1 MNAFETTLD
10 QANSPF
16 KQLVIGQYDGTELL
30 NKLTIEGRDREIFLT
45 SLIVLGSFYGSN
57 LFWTL

>member
-1 MNAFETTLD
+1 VKVVITTLSLISMNAFETTLD

-30 NKLTIEGRDREIFLT
+30 NKLTIEGRDREIF
-45 SLIVLGSFYGSN
+45 
-57 LFWTL
+57 